1 MSTVLK
7 SLTDSTALKNA
18 VKVSV
23 GDFSGGPMVKNPPL
37 NAGDMAL
44 VLGWGTR
51 SPHAMGRLTPHATV
65 TNEPMLQQRFCMSQL
80 RPDAVKNICFFKGQC
95 G

>member
-65 TNEPMLQQRFCMSQL
+65 TNEPMLQQKVL
-80 RPDAVKNICFFKGQC
+80 HVTTKT
-95 G
+95 

>member
-51 SPHAMGRLTPHATV
+51 SPHV
-65 TNEPMLQQRFCMSQL
+65 WEQL
-80 RPDAVKNICFFKGQC
+80 NPC
-95 G
+95 GTTTESEL

>member
-23 GDFSGGPMVKNPPL
+23 GDFSGGPMVKNLPC
-37 NAGDMAL
+37 NAGDMGSIP
-44 VLGWGTR
+44 GWGTKI
-51 SPHAMGRLTPHATV
+51 PHPEGQL
-65 TNEPMLQQRFCMSQL
+65 SQ
-80 RPDAVKNICFFKGQC
+80 
-95 G
+95 